1 VTNVISVV
9 ILEIDTQ
16 NRFRYW
22 YANFFYFPS
31 DKEDSD
37 GGS

>member
-1 VTNVISVV
+1 MAVV
-9 ILEIDTQ
+9 VLEIDTQ
-16 NRFRYW
+16 DRFRYRD
-22 YANFFYFPS
+22 ANFFYFPS